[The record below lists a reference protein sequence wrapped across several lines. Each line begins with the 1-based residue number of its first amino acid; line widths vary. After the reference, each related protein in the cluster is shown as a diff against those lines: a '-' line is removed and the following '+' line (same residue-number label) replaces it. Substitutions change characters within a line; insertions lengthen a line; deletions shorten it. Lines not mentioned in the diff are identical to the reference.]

1 MRMRAVVEA
10 TAFADAEEFGEIMR
24 YLLPLHLKRTEAF
37 DPWGVNKVAIGVGER
52 KHLREGCGVHPLE
65 VS

>member
-1 MRMRAVVEA
+1 MRMCTVVEA
-10 TAFADAEEFGEIMR
+10 TAFTEAEDLREIMR
-24 YLLPLHLKRTEAF
+24 YLLSPHLKRTEAF
-37 DPWGVNKVAIGVGER
+37 DPWGVNKVTIRVGER